1 MDNIPIAFPFCSKNE
16 QRKSMEQGHR
26 GGLKR
31 DRSED
36 DRDETKESINRNVVA
51 RGEDGELAAASVIYL
66 DKQRTMGW

>member
-1 MDNIPIAFPFCSKNE
+1 
-16 QRKSMEQGHR
+16 MEQGHR